1 MNEVMKEITK
11 PQVEKQAAPVP
22 SDNYQLSFIGQYLF
36 ILLLLLSAICSEAT
50 AQEKKMTRKE
60 KEAAWRAERLRKRA
74 AEERME
80 IHNDSVQYLQA
91 IAALK
96 GGSWALEAS
105 NVTFNNGASNFVTES
120 TNFVSINNGTA
131 TVQTALNTS
140 NVYSPNGLGGITL
153 IGRVGNEQMSVDRYG
168 NVYYSFGIYGSEI
181 SATVNVVL
189 SAGSNQATATINP
202 NFNSSNLS
210 MNGYIYPYS
219 NAGII
224 EGTSGYY

>member
-1 MNEVMKEITK
+1 MRGDEY
-11 PQVEKQAAPVP
+11 VP
-22 SDNYQLSFIGQYLF
+22 SFIGQYLF
-36 ILLLLLSAICSEAT
+36 ILLMIVSALCFEAT
-50 AQEKKMTRKE
+50 AQERKMTRKE

-131 TVQTALNTS
+131 TVQTALNNS

-153 IGRVGNEQMSVDRYG
+153 TGRVGNEQMSVDRYG
-168 NVYYSFGIYGSEI
+168 NVYYNFGIYGSEI

>member
-1 MNEVMKEITK
+1 MKESTK
-11 PQVEKQAAPVP
+11 TTTSKELPPVRGNEYVP
-22 SDNYQLSFIGQYLF
+22 SFIGQYLF
-36 ILLLLLSAICSEAT
+36 ILLMLISALCFEAT
-50 AQEKKMTRKE
+50 AQERKMTRKE

-131 TVQTALNTS
+131 TVQTALNNS

-153 IGRVGNEQMSVDRYG
+153 TGRVGNEQMSVDRYG

>member
-1 MNEVMKEITK
+1 MKELTELTAKRGI
-11 PQVEKQAAPVP
+11 PQVRRNAYAA
-22 SDNYQLSFIGQYLF
+22 SFIGQYLL
-36 ILLLLLSAICSEAT
+36 ILLMLLAAHCPDAS
-50 AQEKKMTRKE
+50 AQEKKMTRRE

-74 AEERME
+74 AEERIE

-120 TNFVSINNGTA
+120 TNFVSVNNGTA
-131 TVQTALNTS
+131 TVQTALDNS
-140 NVYSPNGLGGITL
+140 NIYSPNGLGGVTL
-153 IGRVGNEQMSVDRYG
+153 TGRIANEEMTVDRYG
-168 NVYYSFGIYGSEI
+168 NIHYNFGIYGSEI
-181 SATVNVVL
+181 SATVNVIL
-189 SAGSNQATATINP
+189 SAGSNQATATVNP
-202 NFNSSNLS
+202 NYNNSSMTMS
-210 MNGYIYPYS
+210 GYIYPYG